1 LGDREGN
8 REGQAANEHLTE
20 ISGGAAGEGGRAEFQ
35 QGADDDGTG
44 VRDGKGGV
52 GLDTEVTARD
62 EGAGNGQNLRGR
74 EGDVERLRD
83 GRAAL
88 EDVQHG
94 LVARLDG
101 EDGSGAREDARV
113 IDEMR
118 SAKVGADA
126 DVLDDA
132 RE

>member
-1 LGDREGN
+1 MPGSAR
-8 REGQAANEHLTE
+8 RHT
-20 ISGGAAGEGGRAEFQ
+20 
-35 QGADDDGTG
+35 
-44 VRDGKGGV
+44 
-52 GLDTEVTARD
+52 LDTEVTARD
-62 EGAGNGQNLRGR
+62 EGAGNGQNLRGS

-83 GRAAL
+83 GRTAL

-94 LVARLDG
+94 LVTRLDG
-101 EDGSGAREDARV
+101 EDGSGAREDAGV

-132 RE
+132 RERHHGRNIDEHA